1 MQIFKLCFRES
12 DLTGRKMK
20 KVKIT
25 VLRKQL
31 YEDFAEKYLTDG
43 KDVEC
48 DYYQEGDTFIYTG
61 GAEMPEGF
69 CPWAWVNIYPKV
81 SALSAGASYT
91 PWQKKDGVNIGCCPD
106 GIRPVTFLMEAYTE

>member
-1 MQIFKLCFRES
+1 
-12 DLTGRKMK
+12 MK

-31 YEDFAEKYLTDG
+31 YEDLAEKYLTDG

-48 DYYQEGDTFIYTG
+48 DYYQEGETFIYSG

-69 CPWAWVNIYPKV
+69 CPWAWVYLYPKI
-81 SALSAGASYT
+81 SALSAGATYT
-91 PWQKKDGVNIGCCPD
+91 PWQKQDGVNIGCCPD
-106 GIRPVTFLMEAYTE
+106 GIRPVTFSMEAYTE